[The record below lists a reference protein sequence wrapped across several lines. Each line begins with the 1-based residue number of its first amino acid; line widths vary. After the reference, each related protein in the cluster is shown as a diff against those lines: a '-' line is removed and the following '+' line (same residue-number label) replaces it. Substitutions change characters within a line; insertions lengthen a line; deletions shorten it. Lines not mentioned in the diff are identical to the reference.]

1 MSGWSIV
8 FMRTVVMY
16 LLGRYAESGS
26 GMIFKLGIDLEGPW
40 RSARRAGAARGE

>member
-16 LLGRYAESGS
+16 LLGRYAES